1 MGAKSMS
8 DRTEIELFRPH
19 EGTSF
24 TIRNGSEAASQLELI
39 EVKSLKIEDDNRDSQ
54 FRAEPFR
61 LTFRSPKKTEYYE
74 QQMFKLSH
82 EVLGE
87 LDMFLVPI
95 GPDDEGMLY
104 EAVFN

>member
-1 MGAKSMS
+1 MS
-8 DRTEIELFRPH
+8 ARTEIELFRPH

-24 TIRNGSEAASQLELI
+24 TIRNGSEATSQLELI
-39 EVKSLKIEDDNRDSQ
+39 EVKSMKLEDDNRDPQ
-54 FRAEPFR
+54 LRAEPFR
-61 LTFRSPKKTEYYE
+61 LTFRSPAKAKHYE

-82 EVLGE
+82 DALGE

-95 GPDDEGMLY
+95 GPDDKGMLY